1 MNKLKTT
8 ILALCLTLTSIIPCI
23 AQNAEQADSSIN
35 VIAYFSKNDTVT
47 YKETNY
53 NYKIVGN
60 DTTIQSAI
68 SEEIMLIVRD
78 STANDYTIEM
88 KDVDFHVLT
97 DIPSY
102 QDLLTRTI
110 WEKTKNIPLIFKVD
124 SLGTFKG
131 IVNWKD
137 AKEELNTAIDII
149 VKTMMD
155 DFGEQILSADGIR
168 NLLHATFDSEEAY
181 VNASPMLSKAFGL
194 FGYSFNL
201 GKSEAK
207 GETMGYPTDITYA
220 TDVCTEDSKEGE
232 ELSYAGDYS
241 FVSVSKTTIPAT
253 EAMKFGIGNVK
264 QAYSEDIT
272 KNFDEQKIL
281 EEAKGMKDLSITDN
295 EVFSFF
301 FNGWPKY
308 YGEEKI
314 VEFNNQKT
322 ITSTEIEWTNFH
334 WQ

>member
-1 MNKLKTT
+1 MNNLKTT

-60 DTTIQSAI
+60 DTTIQSAV

-110 WEKTKNIPLIFKVD
+110 WEKTKHIPLIFKVD
-124 SLGTFKG
+124 SLGTFQG
-131 IVNWKD
+131 IVNWQEVKN
-137 AKEELNTAIDII
+137 ELNTAIDII
-149 VKTMMD
+149 VKTMIA
-155 DFGEQILSADGIR
+155 DFGEKFFSAEGLK
-168 NLLHATFDSEEAY
+168 NLLHTTFDSEEAY

-194 FGYSFNL
+194 YGYSFTL
-201 GKSEAK
+201 GKSKAK

-220 TDVCTEDSKEGE
+220 TDICKEDSKEDE
-232 ELSYAGDYS
+232 ELSYTGDYT
-241 FVSVSKTTIPAT
+241 FASVSKTTIPAT
-253 EAMKFGIGNVK
+253 AAMKLGLGNVK
-264 QAYSEDIT
+264 QTLSEDLT
-272 KNFDEQKIL
+272 KNIDEQKVL
-281 EEAKGMKDLSITDN
+281 EEAKGMKNLSMTDN

-314 VEFNNQKT
+314 VEFNDQKT
-322 ITSTEIEWTNFH
+322 ITSTEIEWTDFH

>member
-1 MNKLKTT
+1 
-8 ILALCLTLTSIIPCI
+8 
-23 AQNAEQADSSIN
+23 
-35 VIAYFSKNDTVT
+35 
-47 YKETNY
+47 
-53 NYKIVGN
+53 
-60 DTTIQSAI
+60 
-68 SEEIMLIVRD
+68 MLIVRD

-131 IVNWKD
+131 IVNWKEVKD
-137 AKEELNTAIDII
+137 ELNNAIDII
-149 VKTMMD
+149 VNTTMA
-155 DFGEQILSADGIR
+155 DFGEKIFSAEGLKK
-168 NLLHATFDSEEAY
+168 LLHATFDTEEAY

-220 TDVCTEDSKEGE
+220 TDISKEDSKEGE
-232 ELSYAGDYS
+232 ELGYAGDYT
-241 FVSVSKTTIPAT
+241 FASVSKTTIPAT
-253 EAMKFGIGNVK
+253 EVMKLGYGDVK
-264 QAYSEDIT
+264 QTLSEDIT

-281 EEAKGMKDLSITDN
+281 EVAKDMKDLFMTDN
-295 EVFSFF
+295 EIYSFF

-322 ITSTEIEWTNFH
+322 VTSTEIEWTNFR